1 MLLPCQIHFSEYL
14 NFPEFCRGVDT
25 HKNIKREKENNSR
38 QTPVRF
44 LPIRPGSNTGMVSR
58 WNQAVPYEWA
68 NRVVSDQRK
77 KKKRKRKKSPPLFRP
92 IPATGELPLFSPTFS
107 SFLFPP
113 ANYLPINGAHHPK
126 EEFDEENLLYYN
138 ARVYIDKKQRG
149 VRVGD
154 LLRLL
159 EVLYKVDNKSAS
171 SGVTVTVH
179 YPLFLFFFYFYF
191 PPGRRACA
199 AAAATYI

>member
-25 HKNIKREKENNSR
+25 HKNIEREKENNSR

-77 KKKRKRKKSPPLFRP
+77 KKKRKKKKSPPLFRP

-149 VRVGD
+149 VRVGGGGP
-154 LLRLL
+154 
-159 EVLYKVDNKSAS
+159 AS
-171 SGVTVTVH
+171 
-179 YPLFLFFFYFYF
+179 P
-191 PPGRRACA
+191 A
-199 AAAATYI
+199 

>member
-1 MLLPCQIHFSEYL
+1 MWTHTKISSEKKKTTRVKHL
-14 NFPEFCRGVDT
+14 CGFFPFDRG
-25 HKNIKREKENNSR
+25 
-38 QTPVRF
+38 QTPEWCRAG
-44 LPIRPGSNTGMVSR
+44 IRPSR
-58 WNQAVPYEWA
+58 TSGQTASFPIKE
-68 NRVVSDQRK
+68 RRK
-77 KKKRKRKKSPPLFRP
+77 KKRKKSPPLFRP

-149 VRVGD
+149 VRVGGGD